1 MKHIFVETLKIFL
14 IKNKGFIILTTAAI
28 FSISLFSFQL
38 YSYQAG
44 LSDDELYY
52 NEYIDRFSGKLTD
65 KKIKEIELI
74 NTDFQKN
81 EYFTLIEKYQNGQ
94 LSEKQYIDKQNQL
107 NKKLKKET
115 GFNLFYKQYLSVKS
129 NPNLQIC
136 NSKFTSFLTMCDFDY
151 IQLFIVLFMIYA
163 IFLKD
168 YDNNTIIYE
177 KITSGGKKYSH
188 RSKMLVFSIFISV
201 FIIFTNVIKILE
213 INHYINLNFS
223 IYNINWVSKETIN
236 ITLLQ
241 FYIISII
248 LIIIGSWLLATIAII
263 FNHLFKKASFIL
275 ILLFILCYI
284 LKGFFGNDPLLL
296 YLPFVSFFIPGK
308 YFAGIG
314 DTMMAFDINILF
326 IILILT
332 FLFITLTLFKP
343 KKLFLL
349 TLCLF
354 LFSGCKKNTIYL
366 RETYNS
372 YQNIN
377 FSETDKYLYFNQ
389 QLFEKEN
396 LSAYS
401 LYRDPLEMNDFLEN
415 IFVFNDHII
424 YVAGNDNDKVLY
436 NLDLEEFIIEKI
448 DNLSQ
453 KKKNYLNI
461 NEEHNI
467 LNLDSVDVKILGNK
481 DSYIYVY
488 NNRITDKNGNILI
501 QGDFSRVIS
510 LYDNCIYSLQSNN
523 QIMKY
528 SLTTKTKELI
538 DTVLCDYFFIKKDKI
553 YCHSIKDNKIYEK
566 RTLVCDIPVNNFD
579 IYNNTV
585 YYNTD
590 QGIFSYDLI
599 NKTNFQIATEKGY
612 SIKVSD
618 DGKYLY
624 YICDAKTA
632 NKTISLNI
640 MDLANYNLLKSI
652 ED

>member
-1 MKHIFVETLKIFL
+1 
-14 IKNKGFIILTTAAI
+14 
-28 FSISLFSFQL
+28 
-38 YSYQAG
+38 
-44 LSDDELYY
+44 
-52 NEYIDRFSGKLTD
+52 
-65 KKIKEIELI
+65 
-74 NTDFQKN
+74 
-81 EYFTLIEKYQNGQ
+81 
-94 LSEKQYIDKQNQL
+94 
-107 NKKLKKET
+107 
-115 GFNLFYKQYLSVKS
+115 
-129 NPNLQIC
+129 
-136 NSKFTSFLTMCDFDY
+136 
-151 IQLFIVLFMIYA
+151 
-163 IFLKD
+163 
-168 YDNNTIIYE
+168 
-177 KITSGGKKYSH
+177 
-188 RSKMLVFSIFISV
+188 
-201 FIIFTNVIKILE
+201 
-213 INHYINLNFS
+213 
-223 IYNINWVSKETIN
+223 
-236 ITLLQ
+236 
-241 FYIISII
+241 
-248 LIIIGSWLLATIAII
+248 
-263 FNHLFKKASFIL
+263 
-275 ILLFILCYI
+275 
-284 LKGFFGNDPLLL
+284 
-296 YLPFVSFFIPGK
+296 
-308 YFAGIG
+308 
-314 DTMMAFDINILF
+314 
-326 IILILT
+326 
-332 FLFITLTLFKP
+332 
-343 KKLFLL
+343 
-349 TLCLF
+349 
-354 LFSGCKKNTIYL
+354 
-366 RETYNS
+366 
-372 YQNIN
+372 
-377 FSETDKYLYFNQ
+377 
-389 QLFEKEN
+389 
-396 LSAYS
+396 
-401 LYRDPLEMNDFLEN
+401 
-415 IFVFNDHII
+415 
-424 YVAGNDNDKVLY
+424 LY

>member
-14 IKNKGFIILTTAAI
+14 IKNKGFIILITAAI

-38 YSYQAG
+38 YSYQAR

-52 NEYIDRFSGKLTD
+52 NEYINQFSGKLTD
-65 KKIKEIELI
+65 EKIKEIEQI
-74 NTDFQKN
+74 NAEFQKN
-81 EYFTLIEKYQNGQ
+81 EYFTLIEMYQNGK
-94 LSEKQYIDKQNQL
+94 LSEEQYVDKQDQL

-129 NPNLQIC
+129 NPDLQIC

-188 RSKMLVFSIFISV
+188 RSKVLVFSIFISV
-201 FIIFTNVIKILE
+201 FIIFTNMIKILQ
-213 INHYINLNFS
+213 INHYLNLNFS

-241 FYIISII
+241 FYIISIT
-248 LIIIGSWLLATIAII
+248 LIIIGSWLLATISII
-263 FNHLFKKASFIL
+263 FNRLFKKASFIL
-275 ILLFILCYI
+275 ILLFLLCYI
-284 LKGFFGNDPLLL
+284 IKGFFGNDPLLL

-308 YFAGIG
+308 YFAVIG
-314 DTMMAFDINILF
+314 DTMMGFDINILF
-326 IILILT
+326 IIFILT

-366 RETYNS
+366 KETYNS
-372 YQNIN
+372 YQNIS
-377 FSETDKYLYFNQ
+377 FSETDKYLYFNK
-389 QLFEKEN
+389 QLFEKES
-396 LSAYS
+396 LSVYS
-401 LYRDPLEMNDFLEN
+401 LYRDPLETNSFLEN

-424 YVAGNDNDKVLY
+424 YIASNDNNRILY
-436 NLDLEEFIIEKI
+436 NLDLKEFVTGKI
-448 DNLSQ
+448 NNISQ
-453 KKKNYLNI
+453 KKRNYLNI
-461 NEEHNI
+461 NEEYTT
-467 LNLDSVDVKILGNK
+467 LNLDSVNVRILGNK
-481 DSYIYVY
+481 NNYIYVY
-488 NNRITDKNGNILI
+488 NNRITDKNGNVLI
-501 QGDFSRVIS
+501 EGDFSGVIS
-510 LYDNCIYSLQSNN
+510 LYDNCVYSLQSNN

-528 SLTTKTKELI
+528 SLATKTKELI

-566 RTLVCDIPVNNFD
+566 RTLICDIPVDNFD
-579 IYNNTV
+579 IYDNTV
-585 YYNTD
+585 YYNTN
-590 QGIFSYDLI
+590 QGVFSYNLI

-612 SIKVSD
+612 SIKVSN

-624 YICDAKTA
+624 YISDVKNA

-640 MDLANYNLLKSI
+640 MDLTNYNLIKSI